1 MADPAEI
8 LPNDLWLKIQE
19 ENFSV
24 KDVLASRQVNRLWR
38 DKNKG
43 WSQNSNI
50 PSAIC
55 KRDLKAEHVDVDTY
69 EFLCRRG
76 GYARCRPDTGAVQ
89 DLCKQFTV
97 LRCMNCNKNIVGVS
111 REGKEPEYSESA
123 NRYIEWL
130 PGTFEGDYYQGVW
143 HTRDIWVCEREE
155 CRRAAQER
163 ENASEDERARDITP

>member
-43 WSQNSNI
+43 WSQNSDI
-50 PSAIC
+50 PSPIC
-55 KRDLKAEHVDVDTY
+55 KRDLQAEHVDVDTY

-76 GYARCRPDTGAVQ
+76 GYARCKPDTGAVQ
-89 DLCKQFTV
+89 ELCGKLT
-97 LRCMNCNKNIVGVS
+97 RCMICNQNVVDVS
-111 REGKEPEYSESA
+111 REDSK
-123 NRYIEWL
+123 YIEWL

-155 CRRAAQER
+155 CRRAAEER
-163 ENASEDERARDITP
+163 ENASEDERARDIFAQT